1 MQADTFLAPDF
12 RTRRHRMV
20 LEQLEARGISSV
32 RVLEAMREVERE
44 RFVSANLAD
53 EAYDDRAL
61 PSALGQTI
69 SQPYIVALM
78 TEALAIEPCHRVLEI
93 GTGTGYQT
101 AILAKLSRQVF
112 TIERL
117 EELSSAARQRLVA
130 LGLQNVSFRVGDG
143 TLGWPEAAAFDRIL
157 VTAAAPQV
165 VPTLLD
171 QLADGGRMVLPVG
184 EEPAQRLTLVERFR
198 GKTIERPLVGVR
210 FVRLIGAEGFAE

>member
-1 MQADTFLAPDF
+1 MQADTYLAPDF

-32 RVLEAMREVERE
+32 RVLEVMREVERE

-69 SQPYIVALM
+69 SQPFIVALM
-78 TEALAIEPCHRVLEI
+78 TEALAIEPYHRVLEI

-117 EELSSAARQRLVA
+117 EELSTTARQRLVA

-143 TLGWPEAAAFDRIL
+143 TLGWPEAAPFDRIL
-157 VTAAAPQV
+157 VTAAAPQI

-171 QLADGGRMVLPVG
+171 QLANGGRMVLPVG

>member
-32 RVLEAMREVERE
+32 RVLEVMREVERE

-69 SQPYIVALM
+69 SQPFIVALM
-78 TEALAIEPCHRVLEI
+78 TEALAIEPYHRVLEI

-117 EELSSAARQRLVA
+117 EELSTTARQRLVA

-143 TLGWPEAAAFDRIL
+143 TLGWPEAAPFDRIL
-157 VTAAAPQV
+157 VTAAAPQI

-171 QLADGGRMVLPVG
+171 QLANGGRMVLPVG